1 MQITDVKS
9 EKGKVWLKEMMGLN
23 LEAGELVAEKR
34 VLLYRFFY
42 CWSTSKK

>member
-1 MQITDVKS
+1 MQITGAKS
-9 EKGKVWLKEMMGLN
+9 EKGKVWWKEMMGLN

-34 VLLYRFFY
+34 ALLYRFFY